1 MAMSKSMSKSMLA
14 LGLMSGTS
22 CDGVDAALLTTDG
35 LSHTAF
41 GPALSHPY
49 PEEFHRRLRA
59 VLGGKGAVEAVA
71 EELTR
76 RHAKAVEDLL
86 RQAGI
91 AAAEVG
97 VLGFHGQTV
106 LHEPEKGRTWQIGDG
121 RLLAQLTGIDT
132 VSDFRSADVAAGGQG
147 APFVPLYHQALA
159 ASLPQR
165 PLAVL
170 NLGGVGNVTWI
181 GRGAEDLIAFDTG
194 PANALVDDWA
204 LRHTGRPVDEDGR
217 LARSGRV
224 DRAALEVLMRHPY
237 FARPAPKSLDRDA
250 FDLAPVAGLSP
261 ADGAATLVAF
271 TAAAVAQGRD
281 ILPAA
286 PGRWLV
292 TGGGRRNPAMMAAL
306 AEALGQEV
314 EPVESVGWDGDVL
327 EAQAF
332 AYLAVR
338 SLAGLPLSL
347 PSTTGV
353 ARPTCGGRL
362 DKAA

>member
-1 MAMSKSMSKSMLA
+1 MPRRWRTCCARPGWLPSDV
-14 LGLMSGTS
+14 GL
-22 CDGVDAALLTTDG
+22 
-35 LSHTAF
+35 
-41 GPALSHPY
+41 
-49 PEEFHRRLRA
+49 
-59 VLGGKGAVEAVA
+59 
-71 EELTR
+71 
-76 RHAKAVEDLL
+76 
-86 RQAGI
+86 
-91 AAAEVG
+91 
-97 VLGFHGQTV
+97 LGFHGQTV

-121 RLLAQLTGIDT
+121 GLLARLTGIDT
-132 VSDFRSADVAAGGQG
+132 VSDFRSADVANGGQG

-159 ASLPQR
+159 AALPER

-170 NLGGVGNVTWI
+170 NLGGVGNVTWV
-181 GRGAEDLIAFDTG
+181 GTGPEDLVAFDTG
-194 PANALVDDWA
+194 PGNALVDDWA

-224 DRAALEVLMRHPY
+224 DGPALAALMQHPY
-237 FARPAPKSLDRDA
+237 FDRPAPKSLDRDA
-250 FDLAPVAGLSP
+250 FDAAPVAGLSP

-271 TAAAVAQGRD
+271 TAAAVARSRD

-286 PGRWLV
+286 PRRWLV
-292 TGGGRRNPAMMAAL
+292 TGGGRRNPAVMAAL
-306 AEALGQEV
+306 AEALGQPV
-314 EPVESVGWDGDVL
+314 APVESVGWDGDVL

-347 PSTTGV
+347 PTTTGV